1 MTLNLSK
8 VKDVYFEVMFQSQT
22 DSTNSS
28 TDTFSNNKSP
38 KVLLLDNITT
48 SFISLCYTQSQL
60 LSNDI
65 ILVELIESQQNLTT
79 MKHLDCIVYINP
91 NLESI
96 KLLLSELR
104 SPHYKKYYVYF
115 NNVIGKNH
123 IESIAEADEFE
134 VIEKI
139 IELFEDYYI
148 LNNELYLLK
157 KPTINLP
164 NPVVAEA
171 EGLTSLLLALKKT
184 PIIKYD
190 SNSIELKRLSS
201 EILYIINSNSNN
213 NLFDDLNRRSD
224 VPPVLLLLDRKNDII
239 TPLMTP
245 WTYQS
250 MIHEFLTIDKNVVAL
265 PDNQIV
271 LGDDDPFFNQSLFL
285 NYGDLNDNYQKY
297 FEKYKLETKQSSIN
311 NDQLLNISEL
321 KKTLTKFP
329 EFQKFSTNIGT
340 HVNLISKIDEE
351 LKKQHLWEIG
361 ELQQTIICGLE
372 SQSNIKTTLLEV
384 LQNKNIS
391 TVNKIKLILLYTYKF
406 HESSNDLNLFISKLN
421 EPSFTQEPPAP
432 EQIHLIK
439 NFNVLFDMED
449 SKRNQQHQ
457 QSSQDQP
464 FNNNITKNINQQG
477 LANLFSNNKVNFKKF
492 FNKNETPENDNVY
505 LQYTPKLKTTIQNLL
520 NPDSNARPNSFF
532 QTLIPEKVKQQY
544 GNNSSN
550 NSIQD
555 LIIYIKGGV
564 TYEEYRIINE
574 LSKLNPKLNII
585 IGGDEIL
592 NSEKWLNKLYEL
604 NQSKQINSNSTNVSN
619 SEFLSDGI
627 DRRTALRD
635 IL

>member
-1 MTLNLSK
+1 MTLSLSK
-8 VKDVYFEVMFQSQT
+8 VKDVYFEKMFQSHS
-22 DSTNSS
+22 DSIGNSS
-28 TDTFSNNKSP
+28 TDSISVNKSP
-38 KVLLLDNITT
+38 KVLILDNITT

-65 ILVELIESQQNLTT
+65 VLVELIESQQNLTT
-79 MKHLDCIVYINP
+79 MKNLDCIVYINP

-104 SPHYKKYYVYF
+104 TPHYKRYDVYF
-115 NNVIGKNH
+115 NNMVGKNH
-123 IESIAEADEFE
+123 IEQIAEADEFE
-134 VIEKI
+134 VIDKI

-148 LNNELYLLK
+148 LNNELFLLK
-157 KPTINLP
+157 RPPVNIP

-171 EGLTSLLLALKKT
+171 ESLTSLLLALKKT
-184 PIIKYD
+184 SIIKYD

-201 EILYIINSNSNN
+201 EILYVINSNSNN

-224 VPPVLLLLDRKNDII
+224 VPPVLLLLDRKNDPI

-250 MIHEFLTIDKNVVAL
+250 MIHEFLTIEKNVVAL

-271 LGDDDPFFNQSLFL
+271 LGDDDPFFNQSSFL

-297 FEKYKLETKQSSIN
+297 FEKYKRETKQSSIN

-361 ELQQTIICGLE
+361 ELQQTIICGLDN
-372 SQSNIKTTLLEV
+372 QQTIKNALLQV
-384 LQNKNIS
+384 LQNKQIS
-391 TVNKIKLILLYTYKF
+391 TINKIKLILLYTYKYNNISDVNAF
-406 HESSNDLNLFISKLN
+406 IIQLNDPMI
-421 EPSFTQEPPAP
+421 TQEPPTS
-432 EQIHLIK
+432 EQIHLLK
-439 NFNVLFDMED
+439 NFRVLFDMED
-449 SKRNQQHQ
+449 SVRNQQQ
-457 QSSQDQP
+457 QTNQDSSQN
-464 FNNNITKNINQQG
+464 FNQQG
-477 LANLFSNNKVNFKKF
+477 LANLFNNKKVNFKSF

-505 LQYTPKLKTTIQNLL
+505 LQYTPKLSGTINNLI
-520 NPDSNARPNSFF
+520 NPENNSNGSNTSFLT
-532 QTLIPEKVKQQY
+532 TLIPEKVKQQY
-544 GNNSSN
+544 GSAPTTV
-550 NSIQD
+550 QD
-555 LIIYIKGGV
+555 IIIYIKGGV

-574 LSKLNPKLNII
+574 ISKSNNKINIV

-592 NSEKWLNKLYEL
+592 NSTKWLNKMYEMDMG
-604 NQSKQINSNSTNVSN
+604 NFNTSTTNNSG
-619 SEFLSDGI
+619 FSDGI